1 MEGVHNSFFEVI
13 LVDNNTIVSDTCT
26 AIYNASLFLF
36 GLLESKMHLI
46 WLRNIGGRL
55 KTDYRYSSNL
65 VYNTFPVPEIS
76 LRRKKEIEELMLNIL
91 DIRNEEGGTLA
102 DLYGS
107 PLAEKNP
114 KPMNPR
120 LLAAHQE
127 LDQVVD
133 RAYKDRPFKD
143 DNERLSILL
152 DMYSKK
158 VDEINEQK

>member
-1 MEGVHNSFFEVI
+1 M
-13 LVDNNTIVSDTCT
+13 DNNTIVSDTCT

-76 LRRKKEIEELMLNIL
+76 LRKKKEIEELMLNIL